1 MIGNTLNILT
11 FTQLKLFQNNRS
23 AFYLTVESISN
34 LLNQLLFIAINI
46 LISLYGD
53 DATEK
58 SLIWCRFRY
67 AAAQVLVLFT
77 SYTLCL
83 AAGDQFFSTN
93 YQLNLRNL
101 CTIRLARWLSG
112 IFVCIWLIHSI
123 VFTTSFNIQ
132 PSIGCTISDPIWLRY
147 STYFFY
153 PVLIGLLPICIASL
167 FNILAFR
174 NVRRIVRRQLPIAR
188 RRLDQ
193 QMTALVLIR
202 VVMLAVLFSP
212 YAIFRTYSLNTPT
225 AQGQS
230 LQYAVT
236 RLIQAIVLSLYWLN
250 ISLSCFVFMIL
261 SPRYRRQ
268 VVFTLKK
275 RCWRRLKSRCLMKTN
290 QVTSENSNPSNISN
304 IEPE

>member
-250 ISLSCFVFMIL
+250 ISVSMFHFSHL
-261 SPRYRRQ
+261 
-268 VVFTLKK
+268 
-275 RCWRRLKSRCLMKTN
+275 
-290 QVTSENSNPSNISN
+290 IS
-304 IEPE
+304 IEYFDFIPA